1 MACLRKIKTKTGSVY
16 HIDYSYKG
24 RRYVMSTKTSDL
36 KIAQA
41 ILHDIQGKIA
51 RGTFNLLEYKQ
62 KDCSFSNFR
71 NEYFQY
77 AEGVKSERTVSLQK
91 IHAEKFL
98 KFAGDINLRSVDSRL
113 LDRWQGYTLQHVK
126 PVTFNTER
134 RTLHAMF
141 NVAKKWRY
149 IDENPFSGLR
159 NLKVQE
165 RRRFLMDDELDLLF
179 KSIRTEAI
187 NSRNA
192 HHRAIH
198 KMFGLYVELLLHTGM
213 RREEGLRLRWMDIDF
228 KKNLLYVIKS
238 KSKQTRMIPLSSRAK
253 EILLELGE
261 ALFTGFTP
269 NLVTHKFIYFCE
281 KAGLV
286 GFKLHSIRH
295 TFATKLIDAGVDVLT
310 VSKLL
315 GHADIKTTMIYAKV
329 QRPVLE
335 GAIRTLELA
344 MQLTNQKLLPA
355 KSV

>member
-1 MACLRKIKTKTGSVY
+1 MACLRKIRTKTGFVY
-16 HIDYSYKG
+16 HIDYTYKG
-24 RRYVMSTKTSDL
+24 RRYVTSTKTSDL
-36 KIAQA
+36 KIAQS

-62 KDCSFSNFR
+62 KDCSFSHFR
-71 NEYFQY
+71 DEYFQH
-77 AEGVKSERTVSLQK
+77 AEGVKSERTIYLQR

-98 KFAGDINLRSVDSRL
+98 KFAGDINLRSVDARL
-113 LDRWQGYTLQHVK
+113 LDRWQGHTLQHVK
-126 PVTFNTER
+126 PITFNTER

-141 NVAKKWRY
+141 NVATKWGY
-149 IDENPFSGLR
+149 IEKNPFSELR

-165 RRRFLMDDELDLLF
+165 RRRFLMDDELELLF
-179 KSIRTEAI
+179 NSIRTEAM

-198 KMFGLYVELLLHTGM
+198 HKFGLYVELLLHTGM
-213 RREEGLRLRWMDIDF
+213 RREEGLRLRWQDIDF

-238 KSKQTRMIPLSSRAK
+238 KSKQTRMIPLSRRAK

-261 ALFTGFTP
+261 ELFAGFTP
-269 NLVTHKFIYFCE
+269 NLMTHKFIYFCE
-281 KAGLV
+281 KAELV
-286 GFKLHSIRH
+286 GFKLHGIRH
-295 TFATKLIDAGVDVLT
+295 THATKLIDAGVDVLT

-335 GAIRTLELA
+335 SAIRSLELS
-344 MQLTNQKLLPA
+344 MQPMNQKLLPA
-355 KSV
+355 KAV